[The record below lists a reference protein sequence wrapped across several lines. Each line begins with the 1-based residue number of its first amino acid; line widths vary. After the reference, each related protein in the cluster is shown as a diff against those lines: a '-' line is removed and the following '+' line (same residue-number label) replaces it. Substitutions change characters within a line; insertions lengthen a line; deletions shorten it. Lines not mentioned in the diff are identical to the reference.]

1 MARNPTGLQYLS
13 ERIFPPMLQ
22 GIAGRWLLTKLFN
35 VLKEKKLLPNNIKT
49 WLYKPVKEI
58 EGSFR
63 QENTRDDRLIL
74 VSALDTLASESDD
87 EDTVVFAR
95 KILAIL
101 NPEITLPD
109 EEDIDEIIIQGSLS
123 DHIDISTVRVA
134 SVYDLDEDREV
145 FIRIAQELDQ
155 SKVPHPAVGKYPK
168 AISNKGKKIWD
179 EMIGDFSD
187 EIKRLGHGDVFREWA
202 TAIVIYQKLSKEER
216 IRPFMAG
223 TPRLSPH
230 SGDTSKRRR
239 RLIRRMNTAYKYGM
253 QKSSKFNR
261 HLEEVHGVKPGSKRL
276 LTSNPLMRSDGE
288 YSIRFYYR
296 YDMKGHGSHKRKKIR
311 DHMVKTQGFKPGRR
325 KSTLRFALRKYRY
338 RLTLEKENKNEWR
351 MYLTFPLS
359 ETEAIFLTGERDKAG
374 ILIGLGKIAR
384 KWKSEGRFPTSS

>member
-1 MARNPTGLQYLS
+1 
-13 ERIFPPMLQ
+13 MLQ

-35 VLKEKKLLPNNIKT
+35 VLKEKKLLPSNFKN

-63 QENTRDDRLIL
+63 QENTRDDRLVLIAGIRSL
-74 VSALDTLASESDD
+74 IAQADDDTD
-87 EDTVVFAR
+87 EDTLVFAR
-95 KILAIL
+95 RILAIIS
-101 NPEITLPD
+101 PEIVLPD
-109 EEDIDEIIIQGSLS
+109 EFDIDEFIVEGSLS
-123 DHIDISTVRVA
+123 QYIDVSTVRVA

-145 FIRIAQELDQ
+145 FVKIAQDLDQ
-155 SKVPHPAVGKYPK
+155 SKIPHPAVGKYPK

-179 EMIGDFSD
+179 EMIPDFSD

-202 TAIVIYQKLSKEER
+202 TAIVIYQKLAKEER
-216 IRPFMAG
+216 TRPFMAG

-239 RLIRRMNTAYKYGM
+239 RLVSRMNTAYKYGM
-253 QKSSKFNR
+253 QKSSKFNK

-276 LTSNPLMRSDGE
+276 LTSNPLMRSNGE

-296 YDMKGHGSHKRKKIR
+296 YDMRGHGSQKRKKIR
-311 DHMVKTQGFKPGRR
+311 DHMVKTQGFKPGKR

-359 ETEAIFLTGERDKAG
+359 ETEAIFLTGERDKTG